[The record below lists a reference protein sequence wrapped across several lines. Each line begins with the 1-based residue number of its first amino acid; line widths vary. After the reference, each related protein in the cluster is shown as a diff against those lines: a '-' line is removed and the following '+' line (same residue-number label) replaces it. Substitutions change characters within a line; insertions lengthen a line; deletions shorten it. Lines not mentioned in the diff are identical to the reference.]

1 MNHCHWTDCALEVG
15 LFDGVPNS
23 LLNPEV
29 RENIPVEKNRF
40 INLCAHHFELAR
52 ASVKPT
58 TIRTKISRLSTWRC
72 R

>member
-29 RENIPVEKNRF
+29 RENILFERNRF
-40 INLCAHHFELAR
+40 INLCPNHFELAGQ
-52 ASVKPT
+52 AKPT
-58 TIRTKISRLSTWRC
+58 KIRTKISRLSTWRY